1 MTAERRFFYGKNMAS
16 YKTFELAF
24 ILGAQISSGFNQSM
38 TAAQKSLS
46 RYEKAVKAAEQASA
60 EVKGSIA
67 RRRAT
72 DEAKKS
78 WIEASQKAQGLARAM
93 SQVSVPTKKMINEL
107 NAAREASRKA
117 KQSWLEQKNALS
129 QYERSVKTAGMSVQ
143 SLYQNEKKLAEQ
155 QKKAQALA
163 QRSAKYKATMH
174 GGWETV
180 KNNGAYAGALG
191 ASGTAALTGVVGTG
205 AGFDSAMA
213 RVGAVSG
220 ATGEDLLALRE
231 QAKELGKSTVWS
243 SSQAAEG
250 QQYLAMAGF
259 SKDQILKSMPG
270 MLDLASAG
278 GIDLGSAADI
288 GSNILTG
295 MGLDASE
302 MGRVGDVL
310 TNTFTKS
317 NTNLSML
324 GETMKF
330 AAPVAKSLGVS
341 LEEAAAM
348 AGKLGDAGIQGSMA
362 GTTLRAVM
370 LRLSAPSSQG
380 AKALDALGVKTT
392 DAAGNMRKMPDILA
406 DLNKAMA
413 KMTDSQRSAYT
424 KAIFDTE
431 AMSGAFV
438 LMEQAG
444 KGALQDFIASVKKS
458 GTAKE
463 VAAKQNDNLMGDY
476 KAMTSALEGLSITI
490 YESIAPALRTLTQ
503 AATSVLTWFTDF
515 AKENSTLVS
524 ILTGVVGAFGAV
536 AASIIP
542 VITVVKTGAF
552 VFGLFRSLAG
562 AAQLAFMALGGPMT
576 GIIAIIM
583 GICVAGYALYKNW
596 DLVKEKLAGAW
607 EYISQIFSGL
617 GETIKNAFQ
626 TAIAAVVEPIN
637 NLENMITNA
646 GNVIVTGFQNA
657 FSGMSSF
664 IGGAFENAMG
674 VAKAPINAMI
684 AMINSV
690 IGKINEYSN
699 VQVPSWV
706 PGFGGESLGFQL
718 NPIPALASGGVATR
732 STIAQIGE
740 GSEPEAVLPLSR
752 LNAMLSPQPAAP
764 SVHVNL
770 NISVNGSGN
779 PGADIQQAAS
789 AAAFNL
795 KRELERLL
803 ADERRLAY

>member
-1 MTAERRFFYGKNMAS
+1 MS
-16 YKTFELAF
+16 VSKTFEMAF
-24 ILGAQISSGFNQSM
+24 VVGAALQ
-38 TAAQKSLS
+38 AQFATVMNKATQKTTNL
-46 RYEKAVKAAEQASA
+46 EKAVKNLQKANSDISSVLKQREATEKARNEWAWAAKSAEQLKRTLLGMSNPSKSLVAEFNRMESAS
-60 EVKGSIA
+60 
-67 RRRAT
+67 
-72 DEAKKS
+72 
-78 WIEASQKAQGLARAM
+78 L
-93 SQVSVPTKKMINEL
+93 
-107 NAAREASRKA
+107 KA
-117 KQSWLEQKNALS
+117 KNAWIAQKNALAKL
-129 QYERSVKTAGMSVQ
+129 ENETKTAGASFDTLIKKQTALQERMR
-143 SLYQNEKKLAEQ
+143 YAEKGKSKMDSGMNLINSSKGYA
-155 QKKAQALA
+155 
-163 QRSAKYKATMH
+163 ATTGIAMFSQM
-174 GGWETV
+174 
-180 KNNGAYAGALG
+180 AGA
-191 ASGTAALTGVVGTG
+191 VKTG
-205 AGFDSAMA
+205 ANFDAAMA

-220 ATGEDLLALRE
+220 ASGEDLLALRE
-231 QAKELGKSTVWS
+231 QAKALGKSTVWS

-250 QQYLAMAGF
+250 QQFLAMAGF

-370 LRLSAPSSQG
+370 LRLSAPSTQG
-380 AKALDALGVKTT
+380 AQALDALGVKTT
-392 DAAGNMRKMPDILA
+392 DAAGNMRKIPEILA

-413 KMTDSQRSAYT
+413 KMPKAQRAAYT
-424 KAIFDTE
+424 KAIFETE

-444 KGALQDFIASVKKS
+444 KGALQEFTEAVKKT
-458 GTAKE
+458 GTAQQ
-463 VAAKQNDNLMGDY
+463 VAADQNNNLVGDY
-476 KAMTSALEGLSITI
+476 KAFTSAVEGLTI
-490 YESIAPALRTLTQ
+490 AFYETLEPALRKLTQ
-503 AATSVLTWFTDF
+503 VGTSAMTWLTDF
-515 AKENSTLVS
+515 VNEHPTLVA
-524 ILTGVVGAFGAV
+524 AFGALAGGIGAFAT
-536 AASIIP
+536 AALP
-542 VITVVKTGAF
+542 AFTLFKTGCF
-552 VFGLFRSLAG
+552 IFGLFKSAIG
-562 AAQLAFMALGGPMT
+562 AAQIAMAAFNLVLSANPIGAVVVAIGT
-576 GIIAIIM
+576 AIA
-583 GICVAGYALYKNW
+583 AGVLLYQNW
-596 DLVKEKLAGAW
+596 ESVKEMAADTW
-607 EYISQIFSGL
+607 EGIKNAFSGL
-617 GETIKNAFQ
+617 GTFMGNVFQ
-626 TAIAAVVEPIN
+626 TAMAA
-637 NLENMITNA
+637 
-646 GNVIVTGFQNA
+646 
-657 FSGMSSF
+657 
-664 IGGAFENAMG
+664 
-674 VAKAPINAMI
+674 AKKPINALIGMF
-684 AMINSV
+684 NVV
-690 IGKINEYSN
+690 IEKINEYAN
-699 VQVPSWV
+699 VTIPSWV
-706 PGFGGESLGFQL
+706 PGVGGESLGFQL

-752 LNAMLSPQPAAP
+752 LNAMLSPEPAAP
-764 SVHVNL
+764 SVNVNL

-803 ADERRLAY
+803 ADQRRLAY

>member
-1 MTAERRFFYGKNMAS
+1 MS
-16 YKTFELAF
+16 VSKTFEMAF
-24 ILGAQISSGFNQSM
+24 VVGAALQ
-38 TAAQKSLS
+38 AQFATVMNKATQKTTNL
-46 RYEKAVKAAEQASA
+46 EKAVKNLQKANSDISSVLKQREATEKARNEWAWSAKSAEQLKRTLLGMSNPSKSLVAEFNRMESAS
-60 EVKGSIA
+60 
-67 RRRAT
+67 
-72 DEAKKS
+72 
-78 WIEASQKAQGLARAM
+78 L
-93 SQVSVPTKKMINEL
+93 
-107 NAAREASRKA
+107 KA
-117 KQSWLEQKNALS
+117 KNAWIAQKNALAKL
-129 QYERSVKTAGMSVQ
+129 ENETKTAGASDTLIKKQTALQKRMR
-143 SLYQNEKKLAEQ
+143 YAEKGKSKMDSGMNLINSSKGYA
-155 QKKAQALA
+155 
-163 QRSAKYKATMH
+163 ATTGIAMFSQM
-174 GGWETV
+174 
-180 KNNGAYAGALG
+180 AGA
-191 ASGTAALTGVVGTG
+191 VKTG
-205 AGFDSAMA
+205 ANFDAAMA

-220 ATGEDLLALRE
+220 ASGEDLLALRE
-231 QAKELGKSTVWS
+231 QAKALGKSTVWS

-250 QQYLAMAGF
+250 QQFLAMAGF

-370 LRLSAPSSQG
+370 LRLSAPSTQG
-380 AKALDALGVKTT
+380 ARALDALGVKTT
-392 DAAGNMRKMPDILA
+392 DAAGNMRKIPEILA

-413 KMTDSQRSAYT
+413 KMPEAQRAAYT
-424 KAIFDTE
+424 KAIFETE

-444 KGALQDFIASVKKS
+444 KGALQEFTEAVKKT
-458 GTAKE
+458 GTAQQ
-463 VAAKQNDNLMGDY
+463 VAADQNNNLIGDY
-476 KAMTSALEGLSITI
+476 KAFTSAVEGLTI
-490 YESIAPALRTLTQ
+490 AFYETLEPALRKLTQ
-503 AATSVLTWFTDF
+503 VGTSAMTWLTDF
-515 AKENSTLVS
+515 VNEHPTLVA
-524 ILTGVVGAFGAV
+524 AFGALAGGIGAFAT
-536 AASIIP
+536 AALP
-542 VITVVKTGAF
+542 AFTLFKTGCF
-552 VFGLFRSLAG
+552 IFGLFKSAIG
-562 AAQLAFMALGGPMT
+562 AAQIAMAAFNLVLSANPIGAVVVAIGT
-576 GIIAIIM
+576 AIA
-583 GICVAGYALYKNW
+583 AGVLLYQNW
-596 DLVKEKLAGAW
+596 ESVKEMAADTW
-607 EYISQIFSGL
+607 EGIKNAFSGL
-617 GETIKNAFQ
+617 GTFMGNVFQ
-626 TAIAAVVEPIN
+626 TAMAA
-637 NLENMITNA
+637 
-646 GNVIVTGFQNA
+646 
-657 FSGMSSF
+657 
-664 IGGAFENAMG
+664 
-674 VAKAPINAMI
+674 AKKPINALIGMF
-684 AMINSV
+684 NVV
-690 IGKINEYSN
+690 IEKINEYAN
-699 VQVPSWV
+699 VTIPSWV
-706 PGFGGESLGFQL
+706 PGVGGESLGFQL

-752 LNAMLSPQPAAP
+752 LNAMLSPEPAAP
-764 SVHVNL
+764 SVNVNL

-803 ADERRLAY
+803 ADQRRLAY